1 MKGFIIFNSVCI
13 ALISAYIIWLYK
25 HGAPEGIRLFFL
37 LCLVVFILNFIRMS
51 KDIYNL
57 KKKDAEIK
65 ALKKERDDL
74 LDDQD
79 DIYAN

>member
-1 MKGFIIFNSVCI
+1 MKGFIIFDSV
-13 ALISAYIIWLYK
+13 
-25 HGAPEGIRLFFL
+25 
-37 LCLVVFILNFIRMS
+37 LCLVFLFNFIQ
-51 KDIYNL
+51 L

>member
-1 MKGFIIFNSVCI
+1 MKGFVIFNSICI
-13 ALISAYIIWLYK
+13 ALMSAYTIWLYK

-37 LCLVVFILNFIRMS
+37 LCLVVFTLNFIRLS
-51 KDIYNL
+51 KDIYRL